1 MGKPRCEA
9 GTACSLT
16 MWRTDRGHSPH
27 AANPPVWANPI
38 FQRAECEFIRSAM
51 RWETQPVTSGRLQP
65 GITFQTN
72 AAGGIVDLPVQTS
85 GLVSNLDQPRTHVF
99 MLSLQR
105 DLGHGLMAE
114 ADYNGSHSTNLYIQ
128 TDVNR
133 FPGDLILNKELRL
146 G

>member
-1 MGKPRCEA
+1 
-9 GTACSLT
+9 
-16 MWRTDRGHSPH
+16 
-27 AANPPVWANPI
+27 
-38 FQRAECEFIRSAM
+38 M
-51 RWETQPVTSGRLQP
+51 RWETRLETSGRSPP

-72 AAGGIVDLPVQTS
+72 AAGGLVGLPVQTS

-105 DLGHGLMAE
+105 ELGHGLIAE
-114 ADYNGSHSTNLYIQ
+114 ADYNGSHSKNLYVQ

-133 FPGDLILNKELRL
+133 FPGDLISTRELRP